1 MRYTSLRQLRKCRSE
16 YAIYLG
22 VRCCCIL
29 FLFTSFSAIGNEE
42 QQAVRLFSK
51 GSYPLNIF
59 MMVLEDDTNA
69 LTIDHISTPEYQ
81 NKFVKNDQEI
91 INFSISNSTFWIK
104 LKLIYPDAYPNKEEV
119 KRWYLELARANIDI
133 AELFIE
139 EYDGVYEVVSS
150 DMRSAYS
157 DRKIQHVNSVFPIDI
172 LIGQELTLY
181 AKLKNKTSMYL
192 LGTIWSPE
200 KFVTKVANM
209 EYIYGVLFGGMLIL
223 LLYNLFLY
231 FSVRDISYLYYVLYL
246 GGITSFVFLEIGH
259 GMVHATEYFG
269 DIKKEYILFVIWETA
284 VAGILFAKSFMSINE
299 NHPKV
304 DGFLNLLMIT
314 AFISAIVTAFSSYE
328 TGAFFNLI
336 FMMIFLPSYLSV
348 IIYCWYMGN
357 QNAKYFFFAWISNV
371 AGLLIFSGVTYQV
384 VPVTPLTLSAAPLG
398 ILVEAVALSFALAN
412 RIKNEQASAIFA
424 GRQAMSNLSKF
435 QSVFENSREG
445 MYTMTMTG
453 VFVSSNFSMV
463 KIFGF
468 EDTGELSLHSKK
480 LAKMLFNNS
489 HKEYRMFLERGRSG
503 IDLGFSRRDGSKVWA
518 THNAKLIVDAFGNP
532 HHIEGTVVNITQS
545 MLKDVAIQER
555 EKERVEKDIAEA
567 STSAKSEFL
576 SNMSHEIR
584 TPLTAIIGFSE
595 SLKDETLT
603 KSERDHAV
611 KLVVSSS
618 HVLLQLINNILDFS
632 KMEAGKFRV
641 ERFTVNLIDMVE
653 RIRDEYSVLAERK
666 QLDFDIVYRYPLPGI
681 LMGDSVRIAQV
692 LKNLCSNA
700 IKFTDKGSV
709 VLSVLWDS
717 KRNKLVFEVIDS
729 GVGMSDEVQHNLFQI
744 FDQADTSSTRQYGG
758 AGLGLAVSQK
768 LAVLM
773 GGDISVMS
781 EVGKGS
787 AFIFDVDGELPL
799 NVDWLQGHDVLSK
812 EDRARNSNVLKLIP
826 KLSGTVLLAEDN
838 VVNQKLIERVLKKT
852 GVNVIIA
859 ADGVEACE
867 ICDKALPD
875 FVLMDINMP
884 RRNGID
890 AVKYIRGRGYQV
902 PIYALTAE
910 IDQTEI
916 DKVLAAGCQ
925 GLLTKPL
932 NTRKLFEVL
941 DKLMPHY
948 DSSITDAIFTLDG
961 ALEPNNNKP
970 EALDFVQ
977 YLPKLEELMIEL
989 VKRKNWTKLNIIVK
1003 EMHETALSLNLNTLV
1018 QHSEGLRDALEHET
1032 AKGVDRW
1039 LSMIIE
1045 DFGSVVENIEEKR

>member
-1 MRYTSLRQLRKCRSE
+1 M
-16 YAIYLG
+16 
-22 VRCCCIL
+22 
-29 FLFTSFSAIGNEE
+29 GNEE

-51 GSYPLNIF
+51 GSYPLNLF
-59 MMVLEDDTNA
+59 MMVLKDDTNA
-69 LTIDHISTPEYQ
+69 LTMDQIATPEYQ
-81 NKFVKNDQEI
+81 QKFVKNDKKI
-91 INFSISNSTFWIK
+91 INFSISNSTFWVK

-139 EYDGVYEVVSS
+139 EYDGVYEVFSS

-181 AKLKNKTSMYL
+181 AKLKNRTSMYL
-192 LGTIWSPE
+192 LGTIWSPA

-246 GGITSFVFLEIGH
+246 GGITSFDFLEIGH

-269 DIKKEYILFVIWETA
+269 DIKREYILFVIWETA
-284 VAGILFAKSFMSINE
+284 IAGILFAKSFMSIKE
-299 NHPKV
+299 NHPRV

-348 IIYCWYMGN
+348 IVYCWYMGN
-357 QNAKYFFFAWISNV
+357 QNAKYFFFAWISNI

-412 RIKNEQASAIFA
+412 RIKNEQALALFA
-424 GRQAMSNLSKF
+424 GSQAMSNLSKF
-435 QSVFENSREG
+435 QSVFENAREG
-445 MYTMTMTG
+445 MYTMTMEG
-453 VFVSSNFSMV
+453 VFVSSNPSMV
-463 KIFGF
+463 RTFGF
-468 EDTGELSLHSKK
+468 EDTKELSFHGKD

-489 HKEYRMFLERGRSG
+489 RKEYEDFLAQGLSG
-503 IDLGFSRRDGSKVWA
+503 NDLCFFRRDGNKVWA
-518 THNAKLIVDAFGNP
+518 THNAKLIVDAFGDP

-545 MLKDVAIQER
+545 MLKDIAIQER

-603 KSERDHAV
+603 KSERGNAV

-618 HVLLQLINNILDFS
+618 HVLLQLINDILDFS
-632 KMEAGKFRV
+632 KMEAGKLGV
-641 ERFTVNLIDMVE
+641 EHVTVNLIDMVE
-653 RIRDEYSVLAERK
+653 RIRDECSVLAERK

-681 LMGDSVRIAQV
+681 LMGDPLRIAQV

-709 VLSVLWDS
+709 VLSVLWDN
-717 KRNKLVFEVIDS
+717 KCNKLVFEVIDS

-744 FDQADTSSTRQYGG
+744 FDQADTSSTRRYGG
-758 AGLGLAVSQK
+758 AGLGLAISQK

-773 GGDISVMS
+773 GGSITVMS

-787 AFIFDVDGELPL
+787 SFTFDVGGELPL

-812 EDRARNSNVLKLIP
+812 EDRARKNHTLKVVP

-867 ICDKALPD
+867 ACDKALPD

-884 RRNGID
+884 RRNGIE
-890 AVKYIRGRGYQV
+890 AVKYIRRQGYQV
-902 PIYALTAE
+902 PIYALTSEMDQAE
-910 IDQTEI
+910 IDKILT
-916 DKVLAAGCQ
+916 AGCQ
-925 GLLTKPL
+925 GVLTKPL
-932 NTRKLFEVL
+932 NTRKLFEIL
-941 DKLMPHY
+941 DERMPHY
-948 DSSITDAIFTLDG
+948 DSSITDGIFTRSG
-961 ALEPNNNKP
+961 PLEPHNGRG
-970 EALDFVQ
+970 ETLGFVQ
-977 YLPKLEELMIEL
+977 SLPKLEELMIEL
-989 VKRKNWTKLNIIVK
+989 VKLKNWTKLNRIVK
-1003 EMHETALSLNLNTLV
+1003 KIHKTSLSLSLGTLA
-1018 QHSEGLRDALEHET
+1018 QHSEGLRGVLESEIT
-1032 AKGVDRW
+1032 NDTVKDVDYW
-1039 LSMIIE
+1039 LSMIVE
-1045 DFGSVVENIEEKR
+1045 DFGLIVENIEEKR